1 MKLSIVVSALLAASV
16 ISAPREAAARG
27 PFGLGIVLGDPSGL
41 SGKLF
46 VSRQHAIDA
55 ALAFSLV
62 DDVLYVHADY
72 LFHASSLSVRSLSG
86 HRFLP
91 YVGVGGFIGV
101 RDNDHGR
108 DDDSTGA
115 MGVRVPLGIA
125 WEPRVP
131 IDVFLEV
138 VPTMRLIP
146 ETNGGLDAGLG
157 IRYFF

>member
-1 MKLSIVVSALLAASV
+1 M
-16 ISAPREAAARG
+16 
-27 PFGLGIVLGDPSGL
+27 LGDPSGL

-46 VSRQHAIDA
+46 VSPQHAIDG

-72 LFHASSLSVRSLSG
+72 LFHASSLRVSTLSG

-101 RDNDHGR
+101 RDDDHGK

-138 VPTMRLIP
+138 VPTMRLVP
-146 ETNGGLDAGLG
+146 ETNAGLDVGLG
-157 IRYFF
+157 IRYYF